1 MAYLRVRL
9 RLCRGKTGDLGTSEK
24 ECENKCSG
32 KDHFE
37 REGCGYHRVESDED
51 LGEWV
56 RTLISELKL

>member
-32 KDHFE
+32 KDILKE
-37 REGCGYHRVESDED
+37 KAVDITGLKVM
-51 LGEWV
+51 
-56 RTLISELKL
+56 RTSGNACAPL